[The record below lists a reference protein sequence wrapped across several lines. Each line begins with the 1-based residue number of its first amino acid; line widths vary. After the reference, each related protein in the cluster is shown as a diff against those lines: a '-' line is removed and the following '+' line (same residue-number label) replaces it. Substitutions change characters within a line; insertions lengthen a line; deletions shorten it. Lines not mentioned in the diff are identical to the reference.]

1 MVEVLEATRA
11 LADADDVADGLAIL
25 ARELTRLFD
34 ASACMISRYDAARR
48 VTTDWAGFTKRPGR
62 LNRVA
67 ESYELA
73 GYPAMLSVLREHS
86 QVAVRVGRPE
96 HPEQQELLRSL

>member
-34 ASACMISRYDAARR
+34 ASACMISRYDVERR
-48 VTTDWAGFTKRPGR
+48 VTTDWAGFVKPPGSSIGSPSRTRSRASRPCSPCSK
-62 LNRVA
+62 NA
-67 ESYELA
+67 
-73 GYPAMLSVLREHS
+73 LSLH
-86 QVAVRVGRPE
+86 
-96 HPEQQELLRSL
+96 